1 MLQMWSHP
9 SWCGDFR
16 IEAKEGDETRC
27 TLTVIDPTPG
37 ELDRLGRFLVKA
49 RESKWVA
56 NSAIGI
62 TPEGTTVLEIAAPV
76 AEAGCALAARNS
88 PRGEKRGLL
97 TAVRSVGGTIEV
109 AVRGCDEALL
119 VNGLDPK
126 TEEPLPPEKQ
136 PVAAVTVRRP
146 TLCCPTPIPGPD
158 ARASDVL
165 CAFSTEDQWRDWVLD
180 GRLVCRGNLT
190 GHRYEILHRHHPLA
204 RKRGKITFDL
214 EDQHIVHCYDW
225 SVPPAEEVLEVKLIL
240 EHRENWIRNRSGYFG
255 PNPRFINPFVPMNRQ
270 FTDGVLDTSLIG
282 TLGFYGQMARSLRRN
297 PTHRKTEPGES

>member
-76 AEAGCALAARNS
+76 AEA
-88 PRGEKRGLL
+88 
-97 TAVRSVGGTIEV
+97 
-109 AVRGCDEALL
+109 GCDEALL